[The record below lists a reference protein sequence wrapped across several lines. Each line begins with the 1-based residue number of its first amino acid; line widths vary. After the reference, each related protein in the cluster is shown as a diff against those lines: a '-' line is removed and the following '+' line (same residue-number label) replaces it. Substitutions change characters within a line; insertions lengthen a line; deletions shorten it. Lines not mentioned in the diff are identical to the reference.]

1 MTIKEAVVALTDL
14 LGPLL
19 EPAITLGGVSTS
31 WAELLG
37 FATGALTV
45 WLVVR
50 QHVWNWPIG
59 VANVVLLGL
68 VFLAVGLYADAALQ
82 IVYVLLG
89 LYGWWQWLYGGAG
102 RTTLTV
108 TRTGR
113 AEWGWLVLAGAA
125 VTALLTAAL
134 TTWTNSAV
142 PFWDALTTA
151 LSLMATYGQCR
162 KRVESW
168 WLWITVD
175 LVYIPLYAY
184 KELYL
189 TSVLYVL
196 FLALCVAGLLA
207 WRRDPAARPAAA
219 PVVTR

>member
-1 MTIKEAVVALTDL
+1 MGLTDV

-19 EPAITLGGVSTS
+19 EPAITLGGVPMS
-31 WAELLG
+31 WAEVLG
-37 FATGALTV
+37 FATGVVTV

-50 QHVWNWPIG
+50 QHLWNWPIG

-68 VFLAVGLYADAALQ
+68 VFLTSGLYADAALQ
-82 IVYVLLG
+82 IVYVALG

-102 RTTLTV
+102 RTSITV
-108 TRTGR
+108 SRTGR
-113 AEWGWLVLAGAA
+113 AEWAWLILAGVA

-134 TTWTNSAV
+134 SAWTDSVV
-142 PFWDALTTA
+142 PLWDALTTA

-162 KRVESW
+162 KLLESW
-168 WLWITVD
+168 WLWIAAD
-175 LVYIPLYAY
+175 LIYIPLYAY

-189 TSVLYVL
+189 TSALYVI

-207 WRRDPAARPAAA
+207 WRRDLAARLVLA
-219 PVVTR
+219 PVSAA

>member
-1 MTIKEAVVALTDL
+1 MALTDL

-19 EPAITLGGVSTS
+19 EPAFAFRGVSTS
-31 WAELLG
+31 WAEVLG
-37 FATGALTV
+37 FASGALTV

-50 QHVWNWPIG
+50 QHIANWPIG

-68 VFLAVGLYADAALQ
+68 VFLSAGLYADAALQ

-102 RTTLTV
+102 RRRLSV
-108 TRTGR
+108 TRTGP
-113 AEWGWLVLAGAA
+113 AEWTWLVSAGVAA
-125 VTALLTAAL
+125 TAAL
-134 TTWTNSAV
+134 TAVLATWTDSAV

-162 KRVESW
+162 KLLESW
-168 WLWITVD
+168 WLWIAVD
-175 LVYIPLYAY
+175 VIYIPLYAY
-184 KELYL
+184 KGLYL
-189 TSVLYVL
+189 TGALYVI

-207 WRRDPAARPAAA
+207 WRRDMAAQPVAVAA
-219 PVVTR
+219 

>member
-1 MTIKEAVVALTDL
+1 MTIKEMVVALADL

-19 EPAITLGGVSTS
+19 EPAFTFRGVSTS
-31 WAELLG
+31 WAEVLG
-37 FATGALTV
+37 FASGVLTV

-50 QHVWNWPIG
+50 QHISNWPIG
-59 VANVVLLGL
+59 IANVVLLGL
-68 VFLAVGLYADAALQ
+68 VFLSAGLYADAALQ

-102 RTTLTV
+102 RSRLSV

-113 AEWGWLVLAGAA
+113 AEWTGLVLAGAA
-125 VTALLTAAL
+125 ATAVLTAVL
-134 TTWTNSAV
+134 TAWTDSAV

-162 KRVESW
+162 KLVESW

-175 LVYIPLYAY
+175 VIYIPLYAY
-184 KELYL
+184 KDLYL
-189 TSVLYVL
+189 TGALYVI
-196 FLALCVAGLLA
+196 FLALCVAGLLS
-207 WRRDPAARPAAA
+207 WRREMAVRPAQ
-219 PVVTR
+219 VTA